1 VRFSAAIVAVIAL
14 VNCARASDSRPTPAE
29 DEAAVKQT
37 LIDWYAAY
45 SGSDEAH
52 YRSFVAE
59 EYVLLENGTIMSLDD
74 DLKLMRNRPSGY
86 ARKDTFDFKSVRL
99 HGDFAYTTHF
109 LESEIVDDKR
119 VQQRKWLESAI
130 LRQIDGH
137 WRVALAPTSNV
148 PSPARTGAAIS
159 RLSGA
164 KKNNSLPSCR
174 HRGSVPPSCETCHC
188 RPVSGNAV
196 T

>member
-59 EYVLLENGTIMSLDD
+59 EYVLLENGTIMGLDD
-74 DLKLMRNRPSGY
+74 DVKLMRNRPGGY
-86 ARKDTFDFKSVRL
+86 GRKDAFDFGSVRL
-99 HGDFAYTTHF
+99 HGDLAYTTYF
-109 LESEIVDDKR
+109 LQSEIVDDKQVR
-119 VQQRKWLESAI
+119 QRKWLESAI
-130 LRQIDGH
+130 LRRIDRR
-137 WRVALAPTSNV
+137 WRVALLHST
-148 PSPARTGAAIS
+148 RIS
-159 RLSGA
+159 ATDTPR
-164 KKNNSLPSCR
+164 
-174 HRGSVPPSCETCHC
+174 
-188 RPVSGNAV
+188 
-196 T
+196 